1 MWGGGAG
8 WGGGELLSFVLKYQC
23 AQGTKVPSNS
33 RVQIMSLISLPELIV
48 SLNFLKK
55 EKKKVFDL
63 CAIEGK
69 KLSHGL
75 CVTMQVFN
83 FMKV

>member
-1 MWGGGAG
+1 MWVGGGG
-8 WGGGELLSFVLKYQC
+8 WGGKLLSIVLKYQC
-23 AQGTKVPSNS
+23 AQDTKVPSNP
-33 RVQIMSLISLPELIV
+33 RVQIMSLISLPELTV

-55 EKKKVFDL
+55 KKKVFDL
-63 CAIEGK
+63 CAIERK